1 MKNHQTVGNR
11 KVVFYGRVSTEHEE
25 QTYALGNQ
33 MQWYEEL
40 KKSYPNWII
49 IERYVDDGIFGTQAK
64 KRPEFMR
71 MIDDARTG
79 KFDLI
84 VTREVARFARN
95 TIDCLEITRQLKNY
109 GVEIFFVQDGIWTM
123 ENEGEMILTIRAMV
137 AQEESRKM
145 SERIKAGQAISRKNG
160 VLYGNGNLLGYDRI
174 GDTYVIN
181 QEQAE
186 TVRMIFDLYESGLG
200 VQAIR
205 NELIKR
211 KRKNSSGLIKW
222 DSTRILRCL
231 KNTIY
236 KGVMAYNKSHRNN
249 FLEQKVIVNHDE
261 NTFEYVVANFEPI
274 ITEEQWE
281 HCKLIRES
289 KRNLRIVNVD
299 GKAKMQF
306 LGVHKGGNIW
316 TKKLRCR
323 CRSSMRM
330 DKWRPK
336 LNGERPVG
344 YKCYNQLNKG
354 ANKITNRESEGFCDM
369 RAICGWKLEMMA
381 KVVFRKVW
389 KDSEL
394 LENAIKI
401 FMNETVMEQQDIDKI
416 RNEYRL
422 EIKKAS
428 EKAERL
434 TEMRL
439 NGEIDRDAYL
449 RLKATVDADKEHAEQ
464 KLLDYENLPR
474 VAQAHSFSKEEIKK
488 HLLEFISSNST
499 DFDENIIDKFVTQ
512 IKVESE
518 TEFSWYL
525 CFDSKENFNTEKK
538 LYCTFTIPFKD
549 ALRYR
554 NKRKQLLRQNQYK
567 NLVVKVF
574 I

>member
-1 MKNHQTVGNR
+1 MKNYQTNSNR
-11 KVVFYGRVSTEHEE
+11 KVVFYGRVSTEHEA
-25 QTYALGNQ
+25 QSYALSNQ

-40 KKSYPNWII
+40 KENYPNWIV
-49 IERYVDDGIFGTQAK
+49 IERYVDDGITGTQAK

-71 MIDDARTG
+71 MIDDAKLG

-84 VTREVARFARN
+84 VTREVSRFARN

-109 GVEIFFVQDGIWTM
+109 GVEVFFVQEGIWTM

-160 VLYGNGNLLGYDRI
+160 VLYGNGNLLGYDRV
-174 GDTYVIN
+174 GNSYVIN
-181 QEQAE
+181 EEQAE
-186 TVRMIFDLYESGLG
+186 TVRIIFNMYESGLG

-205 NELIKR
+205 NELIQCEQ
-211 KRKNSSGLIKW
+211 KNSSGLIKW

-249 FLEQKVIVNHDE
+249 YLEQKVIVNHDE
-261 NTFEYVVANFEPI
+261 NTFEYAIANFESI

-299 GKAKMQF
+299 GKVKMQY
-306 LGVHKGGNIW
+306 LGIHKTGNVW

-323 CRSSMRM
+323 CGSSMRM

-354 ANKITNRESEGFCDM
+354 ANKIADRDSEGFCDM
-369 RAICGWKLEMMA
+369 RAICGWKLEMITKA
-381 KVVFRKVW
+381 VFRKIW

-394 LENAIKI
+394 LEKSIKI
-401 FMNETVMEQQDIDKI
+401 FMNETVMEKQAIDRI
-416 RNEYRL
+416 RNEYKL
-422 EIKKAS
+422 AIKKFV

-434 TEMRL
+434 IEMRL
-439 NGEIDRDAYL
+439 NGEIDRDTYL
-449 RLKATVDADKEHAEQ
+449 RLKATVDANKKQAEQ
-464 KLLDYENLPR
+464 QLLDYENLPR
-474 VAQAHSFSKEEIKK
+474 VAQAHPFSKEEIKK
-488 HLLEFISSNST
+488 HLLDFVSSNNT
-499 DFDENIIDKFVTQ
+499 DFDEIIIDKFVTQ

-525 CFDSKENFNTEKK
+525 HFDTKENFNTRKN
-538 LYCTFTIPFKD
+538 LMCSLTISLKE

-554 NKRKQLLRQNQYK
+554 NKRKQLLRQNQYQE
-567 NLVVKVF
+567 LTIKVYN
-574 I
+574 

>member
-1 MKNHQTVGNR
+1 MKNHQTGGKR

-25 QTYALGNQ
+25 QIYALGNQ

-49 IERYVDDGIFGTQAK
+49 IERYVDDGISGTQAK

-71 MIDDARTG
+71 MIDDAKMG

-95 TIDCLEITRQLKNY
+95 TIDCLEVTRQLRKY
-109 GVEIFFVQDGIWTM
+109 GVEVFFVQDGIWTT
-123 ENEGEMILTIRAMV
+123 ESEGEMILTIRAMV

-174 GDTYVIN
+174 GDTYLIN

-186 TVRMIFDLYESGLG
+186 TVRMIFNLYESGLG

-205 NELIKR
+205 NELIKCEQ
-211 KRKNSSGLIKW
+211 KNSSGLIKW

-236 KGVMAYNKSHRNN
+236 KGIMAYNKSHRNN

-261 NTFEYVVANFEPI
+261 NTYEYVAATFEPI
-274 ITEEQWE
+274 ISEQQWE

-289 KRNLRIVNVD
+289 KRQLCVVNES
-299 GKAKMQF
+299 GILKKQYF
-306 LGVHKGGNIW
+306 GVHSSGNVW

-323 CRSSMRM
+323 CGSSMRM

-354 ANKITNRESEGFCDM
+354 ANKISDRESGGFCDM

-381 KVVFRKVW
+381 QAVFKRVW

-394 LENAIKI
+394 LEKSIKF
-401 FMNETVMEQQDIDKI
+401 FMNETVMEQQDIERIK
-416 RNEYRL
+416 NSYRL
-422 EIKKAS
+422 EIKKFN

-434 TEMRL
+434 IEMRL
-439 NGEIDRDAYL
+439 NGEIDRDTYL
-449 RLKATVDADKEHAEQ
+449 RIKATVDADKKQVEQ
-464 KLLDYENLPR
+464 QLLDYENLPR
-474 VAQAHSFSKEEIKK
+474 VAQSHPFSKEEIKK
-488 HLLEFISSNST
+488 HLFDFISPNNT
-499 DFDENIIDKFVTQ
+499 DFDENIIDKFVMQ

-525 CFDSKENFNTEKK
+525 HFDTKENFNTRKN
-538 LYCTFTIPFKD
+538 LMCSFTISFKE

-554 NKRKQLLRQNQYK
+554 NKRKQLLRQNQYQE
-567 NLVVKVF
+567 LTIKVYN
-574 I
+574 

>member
-1 MKNHQTVGNR
+1 MKNYQTVGNR
-11 KVVFYGRVSTEHEE
+11 KAVFYGRVSTEHEA
-25 QTYALGNQ
+25 QSYALSNQ

-40 KKSYPNWII
+40 KENYPNWIV
-49 IERYVDDGIFGTQAK
+49 IERYVDDGITGTQAK

-71 MIDDARTG
+71 MIDDAKLG

-84 VTREVARFARN
+84 VTREVSRFARN

-109 GVEIFFVQDGIWTM
+109 GVEVFFVQEGIWTM

-160 VLYGNGNLLGYDRI
+160 VLYGNGNLLGYDRV
-174 GDTYVIN
+174 GNSYVIN
-181 QEQAE
+181 EEQAE
-186 TVRMIFDLYESGLG
+186 TVRIIFNMYESGLG
-200 VQAIR
+200 LQMIR
-205 NELIKR
+205 DELIKR
-211 KRKNSSGLIKW
+211 ERKNSSGLIKW
-222 DSTRILRCL
+222 DNTRILRCL
-231 KNTIY
+231 HNSAY
-236 KGVMAYNKSHRNN
+236 KGVVAYNKSHRNN
-249 FLEQKVIVNHDE
+249 YLEQKVIVNHDE
-261 NTFEYVVANFEPI
+261 NTFEYAIANFESI

-299 GKAKMQF
+299 GKVKMQY
-306 LGVHKGGNIW
+306 LGIHKTGNVW

-323 CRSSMRM
+323 CGSSMRM

-336 LNGERPVG
+336 LNGEKPVG

-381 KVVFRKVW
+381 KSVFRKVW
-389 KDSEL
+389 KDSDL
-394 LENAIKI
+394 LEKAIEI
-401 FMNETVMEQQDIDKI
+401 FMNETVMEQQDIDRI
-416 RNEYRL
+416 RNGYRL
-422 EIKKAS
+422 EIKKLS

-434 TEMRL
+434 IEMRL
-439 NGEIDRDAYL
+439 NGEIDRDNYL
-449 RLKATVDADKEHAEQ
+449 RLKATVDADKKQAEQ
-464 KLLDYENLPR
+464 QLLDYENLPR
-474 VAQAHSFSKEEIKK
+474 VSQSHPFSKEQIKK
-488 HLLEFISSNST
+488 HLLEFISPNTT
-499 DFDENIIDKFVTQ
+499 DFDDNIIDKFVTQ

-525 CFDSKENFNTEKK
+525 HFDTKENFKMRKN
-538 LYCTFTIPFKD
+538 LMCSFTISFKE

-554 NKRKQLLRQNQYK
+554 NKRKQLLRQNQYQE
-567 NLVVKVF
+567 LTIKVYN
-574 I
+574 

>member
-1 MKNHQTVGNR
+1 MKNYQTVGNK

-49 IERYVDDGIFGTQAK
+49 IERYVDDGSSGTQAK

-71 MIDDARTG
+71 MIDDAKMG

-95 TIDCLEITRQLKNY
+95 TVECLEITRQLKNY
-109 GVEIFFVQDGIWTM
+109 GVEVFFVQDGIRTM
-123 ENEGEMILTIRAMV
+123 DNEGEMILTIRAMV

-160 VLYGNGNLLGYDRI
+160 VLYGNGNLLGYDRV
-174 GDTYVIN
+174 GDTYVNN

-211 KRKNSSGLIKW
+211 ERINSSGLIKW

-236 KGVMAYNKSHRNN
+236 KGIMAYNKSHRNN
-249 FLEQKVIVNHDE
+249 FLEQKVIINHDE
-261 NTFEYVVANFEPI
+261 NTFEYVAATFEPI
-274 ITEEQWE
+274 ISEEQWE

-289 KRNLRIVNVD
+289 RRNMRIVNVD
-299 GKAKMQF
+299 GKAKRQF
-306 LGVHKGGNIW
+306 WGVHKGWNIW
-316 TKKLRCR
+316 TKKLRCQ
-323 CRSSMRM
+323 CGSSMRM

-344 YKCYNQLNKG
+344 YKCYNQINKG
-354 ANKITNRESEGFCDM
+354 ANNITNRESEGFCDM

-381 KVVFRKVW
+381 KVVFRKLW

-394 LENAIKI
+394 LEKSIKI
-401 FMNETVMEQQDIDKI
+401 FMNETVMEQQDIERIK
-416 RNEYRL
+416 NNYRL
-422 EIKKAS
+422 EIKKFN

-434 TEMRL
+434 IEMRL
-439 NGEIDRDAYL
+439 NGEIDRDTYL
-449 RLKATVDADKEHAEQ
+449 RLKVTADADKKQAEQ
-464 KLLDYENLPR
+464 QLLDYENLPR
-474 VAQAHSFSKEEIKK
+474 VAQSYPFSKEEIKK
-488 HLLEFISSNST
+488 HLLDFVSPNST
-499 DFDENIIDKFVTQ
+499 DIDENIIDKFVTQ

-538 LYCTFTIPFKD
+538 LYCTFTISFKD
-549 ALRYR
+549 ALKYR

-567 NLVVKVF
+567 DLEVSLY

>member
-1 MKNHQTVGNR
+1 MKHNQTNGQRRVA
-11 KVVFYGRVSTEHEE
+11 FYGRVSTEHEA
-25 QTYALGNQ
+25 QTYALKNQ

-40 KKSYPNWII
+40 RKVYPEWIVV
-49 IERYVDDGIFGTQAK
+49 ERYIDDGITGTQAK

-71 MIDDARTG
+71 MIDDAKMG

-95 TIDCLEITRQLKNY
+95 TIDCLEVTRQLKNY
-109 GVEIFFVQDGIWTM
+109 GVEVFFVQDGIWTLD
-123 ENEGEMILTIRAMV
+123 NEGEIILTIRAMV

-160 VLYGNGNLLGYDRI
+160 VLYGNGNLLGYDRK
-174 GDTYVIN
+174 GDTYIIN

-186 TVRMIFDLYESGLG
+186 TVRMIFDLYESGFG

-205 NELIKR
+205 NELIR
-211 KRKNSSGLIKW
+211 KERKNSSGLVKW

-231 KNTIY
+231 KNSVYI
-236 KGVMAYNKSHRNN
+236 GVMAYNKSYRNN
-249 FLEQKVIVNHDE
+249 FLEQKVIVNQNE
-261 NTFEYVVANFEPI
+261 ESYEYVAANFEPI
-274 ITEEQWE
+274 ISKEQWE

-299 GKAKMQF
+299 GKVKMQY
-306 LGVHKGGNIW
+306 LGIHKTGNVW

-323 CRSSMRM
+323 CGSSMRM
-330 DKWRPK
+330 DKWCPK
-336 LNGERPVG
+336 LNGERPIG

-354 ANKITNRESEGFCDM
+354 ANRVTDKESSGFCDM

-381 KVVFRKVW
+381 KAVFKKVW

-394 LENAIKI
+394 LEKAIKI
-401 FMNETVMEQQDIDKI
+401 FMNETVMEQQDINRI
-416 RNEYRL
+416 RNEYKL
-422 EIKKAS
+422 EIKKLS
-428 EKAERL
+428 EKTERL
-434 TEMRL
+434 IEMRL
-439 NGEIDRDAYL
+439 NGEIDRDTYL
-449 RLKATVDADKEHAEQ
+449 RLKATIEADKRQAEQ
-464 KLLDYENLPR
+464 QLLDYENLPK
-474 VAQAHSFSKEEIKK
+474 VTQAHPFSKKEIKN
-488 HLLEFISSNST
+488 HLLEFISSNNT
-499 DFDENIIDKFVTQ
+499 DFDENIIDKFVSQ

-525 CFDSKENFNTEKK
+525 HFDIGKNFNLEKH

-549 ALRYR
+549 ALKYR
-554 NKRKQLLRQNQYK
+554 NKRKQILRAKQYQD
-567 NLVVKVF
+567 LIIKVY